1 MTVELEVKQAEG
13 LEIKER
19 LMAEVER
26 AIALQEP
33 YAIVASA
40 PQVLPGEEISEVIQV
55 AARCARDLVREGDVV
70 GLLDG
75 DIIAVGLSGTT
86 PNLARVFAYRLQADL
101 RLRTYALRNTV
112 WETAFACLPQ
122 DGESSKDLLQTAIER
137 AVTRRRRLGA

>member
-13 LEIKER
+13 LELKER

-26 AIALQEP
+26 AVAEQEP
-33 YAIVASA
+33 YAIIASI
-40 PQVLPGEEISEVIQV
+40 PQRLPGEEISDVIQV
-55 AARCARDLVREGDVV
+55 GARCAVDLVRDGDVV

-75 DIIAVGLSGTT
+75 EIIVVGLSGTT
-86 PNLARVFAYRLQADL
+86 PNLARVFAYRLQSDL
-101 RLRTYALRNTV
+101 RLRTHALRNTV

-122 DGESSKDLLQTAIER
+122 DGESSEDLLQNAIER

>member
-26 AIALQEP
+26 AIAVQEP

-70 GLLDG
+70 GLVDG

-122 DGESSKDLLQTAIER
+122 DGESSKDLLQIAIER